1 LTNDAFRDVI
11 REERARELCFEG
23 IRRFDL
29 VRWGIFVQRM
39 KQIETDMNT
48 NLPSTLK
55 YAVREYTNV
64 SEKDKWLPIPSL
76 ELSLNSALKQNPLW
90 Q

>member
-1 LTNDAFRDVI
+1 
-11 REERARELCFEG
+11 
-23 IRRFDL
+23 
-29 VRWGIFVQRM
+29 
-39 KQIETDMNT
+39 MNT